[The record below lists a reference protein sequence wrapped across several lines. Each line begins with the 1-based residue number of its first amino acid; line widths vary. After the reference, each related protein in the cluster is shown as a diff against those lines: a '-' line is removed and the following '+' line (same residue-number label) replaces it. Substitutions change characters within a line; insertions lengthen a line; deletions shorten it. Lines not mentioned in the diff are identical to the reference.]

1 MSCVVSS
8 KSSSLVLAG
17 WPPAP
22 VFTGSAVRTAAV
34 VADREEEIPDVGAK
48 AVADERRAANTVI
61 DSFIVVIV

>member
-1 MSCVVSS
+1 MICVVSS
-8 KSSSLVLAG
+8 KSSSLDLAG

-22 VFTGSAVRTAAV
+22 VFTGSAVRTAA
-34 VADREEEIPDVGAK
+34 ADREEEIPDVGAK